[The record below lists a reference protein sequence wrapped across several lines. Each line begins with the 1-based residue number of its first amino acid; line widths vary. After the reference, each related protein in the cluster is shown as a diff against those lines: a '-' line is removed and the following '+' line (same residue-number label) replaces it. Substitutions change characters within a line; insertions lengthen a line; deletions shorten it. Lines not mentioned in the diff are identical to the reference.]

1 MSNEDFKTLP
11 LETLA
16 ELLTDIADGLTTRE
30 YTRVLEDVLDD
41 MDSSRVARIAE
52 YMSPDLQC
60 LLPKKY
66 LSSQLSLSAKG
77 LVGKQGI

>member
-30 YTRVLEDVLDD
+30 YTRLLK
-41 MDSSRVARIAE
+41 MFWTTWTPAE
-52 YMSPDLQC
+52 
-60 LLPKKY
+60 
-66 LSSQLSLSAKG
+66 
-77 LVGKQGI
+77 